1 MLKLNEKYKNS
12 LFSSNSNHNS
22 KKNLSSFVTQ
32 TQMKHSTNCTS
43 KKELNIIDFIKQKN
57 KFTIKTFFDE
67 KGSKKFLASKD
78 LAMQK
83 IEITDDI
90 PILINKKV
98 AESNLAANKK
108 SKNKKV
114 KFKNDKNFSNNI
126 MDNDIENNNN
136 IQSANISI
144 NNNFCNSEKNIIK
157 SKYTND
163 NKTNDN
169 KSIKT
174 FHKKLKIEETKKN
187 KKVKNKKNKIYKSL
201 TNKKN
206 KYNNGKNPFFFSKAA
221 KKLMKIDGLNIS
233 GIDGKEEYI
242 TDKKIIKTIRTY
254 NNSMKKEINKKNILY
269 EDTIKNDINMNSDKE
284 SLINLL
290 SNFM

>member
-22 KKNLSSFVTQ
+22 KKNLSSFVSQ
-32 TQMKHSTNCTS
+32 TQMKHSSNCTS

-67 KGSKKFLASKD
+67 KGTKKFLASKD

-98 AESNLAANKK
+98 AEPNLVANKK

-144 NNNFCNSEKNIIK
+144 NNNIYNSDKNIIK
-157 SKYTND
+157 SKY
-163 NKTNDN
+163 TNDN

-174 FHKKLKIEETKKN
+174 FHKKLKSEETKKD
-187 KKVKNKKNKIYKSL
+187 KKNKKNKIYKSL

-221 KKLMKIDGLNIS
+221 KKLMKTEDLNIS
-233 GIDGKEEYI
+233 GIDGEEEYI

-254 NNSMKKEINKKNILY
+254 NNSKKKVINQKNF
-269 EDTIKNDINMNSDKE
+269 EDTIKNEINMNSDKE

>member
-22 KKNLSSFVTQ
+22 KKNLSSFVSQ

-67 KGSKKFLASKD
+67 KGTKKFLASKD

-98 AESNLAANKK
+98 AEPNLVANKK

-144 NNNFCNSEKNIIK
+144 NNNIYNSDKNIIK
-157 SKYTND
+157 SKY
-163 NKTNDN
+163 TNDN

-174 FHKKLKIEETKKN
+174 FHKKLKSEETKKD
-187 KKVKNKKNKIYKSL
+187 KKNKKNKIYKSL
-201 TNKKN
+201 NNKKN

-221 KKLMKIDGLNIS
+221 KKLMKTEDLNIS
-233 GIDGKEEYI
+233 GIDGEEEYI

-254 NNSMKKEINKKNILY
+254 NNSKKKVINQKNF
-269 EDTIKNDINMNSDKE
+269 EDTIKNEINMNSDKE

>member
-22 KKNLSSFVTQ
+22 KKNLSSFVSQ

-67 KGSKKFLASKD
+67 KGTKKFLASKD

-98 AESNLAANKK
+98 AEPNLAANKK

-144 NNNFCNSEKNIIK
+144 NNNIYNSDKNIIK
-157 SKYTND
+157 SKY
-163 NKTNDN
+163 TNDN

-174 FHKKLKIEETKKN
+174 FHKKLKSEETKKD
-187 KKVKNKKNKIYKSL
+187 KKNKKNKIYKSL

-221 KKLMKIDGLNIS
+221 KKLMKTEDLNIS
-233 GIDGKEEYI
+233 GIDGEEEYI

-254 NNSMKKEINKKNILY
+254 NNSKKKVINQKNF
-269 EDTIKNDINMNSDKE
+269 EDTIKNEINMNSDKE

>member
-22 KKNLSSFVTQ
+22 KKNLSSFVSQ

-67 KGSKKFLASKD
+67 KGTKKFLASKD

-98 AESNLAANKK
+98 AEPNPAANKK

-144 NNNFCNSEKNIIK
+144 NNNIYNSDKNIIK
-157 SKYTND
+157 SKY
-163 NKTNDN
+163 TNDN

-174 FHKKLKIEETKKN
+174 FHKKLKSEETKKD
-187 KKVKNKKNKIYKSL
+187 KKNKKNKIYKSL

-221 KKLMKIDGLNIS
+221 KKLMKTEDLNIS
-233 GIDGKEEYI
+233 GIDGEEEYI

-254 NNSMKKEINKKNILY
+254 NNSKKKVINQKNF
-269 EDTIKNDINMNSDKE
+269 EDTIKNEINMNSDKE

>member
-22 KKNLSSFVTQ
+22 KKNLSSFVSQ
-32 TQMKHSTNCTS
+32 SQMKHSTNCTS

-67 KGSKKFLASKD
+67 KGTKKFLASKD

-144 NNNFCNSEKNIIK
+144 NNNIYNSDKNIIK
-157 SKYTND
+157 SKY
-163 NKTNDN
+163 TNDN

-174 FHKKLKIEETKKN
+174 FHKKLKSEETKKD
-187 KKVKNKKNKIYKSL
+187 KKNKKNKIYKSL

-221 KKLMKIDGLNIS
+221 KKLMKTEDLNIS
-233 GIDGKEEYI
+233 GIDGEEEYI

>member
-22 KKNLSSFVTQ
+22 KKNLSSFVSQ

-43 KKELNIIDFIKQKN
+43 KKDLNIIDFIKQKN

-67 KGSKKFLASKD
+67 KGTKKFLASKD

-98 AESNLAANKK
+98 AEPNLVANKK

-144 NNNFCNSEKNIIK
+144 NNNIYNSDKNIIK
-157 SKYTND
+157 SKY
-163 NKTNDN
+163 TNDN

-174 FHKKLKIEETKKN
+174 FHKKLKSEETKKD
-187 KKVKNKKNKIYKSL
+187 KKNKKNKIYKSL

-221 KKLMKIDGLNIS
+221 KKLMKTEDLNIS
-233 GIDGKEEYI
+233 GIDGEEEYI

-254 NNSMKKEINKKNILY
+254 NNSKKKVINQKNF
-269 EDTIKNDINMNSDKE
+269 EDTIKNEINMNSDKE

>member
-22 KKNLSSFVTQ
+22 KKNLSSFVSQ

-67 KGSKKFLASKD
+67 KGTKKFLASKD

-98 AESNLAANKK
+98 AEPNRVANKK

-144 NNNFCNSEKNIIK
+144 NNNIYNSDKNIIK
-157 SKYTND
+157 SKY
-163 NKTNDN
+163 TNDN

-174 FHKKLKIEETKKN
+174 FHKKLKSEETKKD
-187 KKVKNKKNKIYKSL
+187 KKNKKNKIYKSL

-221 KKLMKIDGLNIS
+221 KKLMKTEDLNIS
-233 GIDGKEEYI
+233 GIDGEEEYI

-254 NNSMKKEINKKNILY
+254 NNSKKKVINQKNF
-269 EDTIKNDINMNSDKE
+269 EDTIKNEINMNSDKE

>member
-22 KKNLSSFVTQ
+22 KKNLSSFVSQ

-67 KGSKKFLASKD
+67 KGTKKFLASKD

-98 AESNLAANKK
+98 AEPNLVANKK

-126 MDNDIENNNN
+126 IDNDIENNNN

-144 NNNFCNSEKNIIK
+144 NNNIYNSDKNIIK
-157 SKYTND
+157 SKY
-163 NKTNDN
+163 TNDN

-174 FHKKLKIEETKKN
+174 FHKKLKSEETKKD
-187 KKVKNKKNKIYKSL
+187 KKNKKNKIYKSL

-221 KKLMKIDGLNIS
+221 KKLMKTEDLNIS
-233 GIDGKEEYI
+233 GIDGEEEYI

-254 NNSMKKEINKKNILY
+254 NNSKKKVINQKNF
-269 EDTIKNDINMNSDKE
+269 EDTIKNEINMNSDKE

>member
-22 KKNLSSFVTQ
+22 KKNLSSFVSQ

-67 KGSKKFLASKD
+67 KGTKKFLASKD

-98 AESNLAANKK
+98 AEPNLVANKK

-144 NNNFCNSEKNIIK
+144 NNNIYNSDKNIIK
-157 SKYTND
+157 SKY
-163 NKTNDN
+163 TNDN

-174 FHKKLKIEETKKN
+174 FHKKLKSEETKKD
-187 KKVKNKKNKIYKSL
+187 KKNKKNKIYKSL

-221 KKLMKIDGLNIS
+221 KKLMKTEDLNIS
-233 GIDGKEEYI
+233 GIDGEEEYI

-254 NNSMKKEINKKNILY
+254 NNSKKKVINQKNF
-269 EDTIKNDINMNSDKE
+269 EDTIKNEINMNSDKE

>member
-22 KKNLSSFVTQ
+22 KKNLSSFVSQ

-67 KGSKKFLASKD
+67 KGTKKFLASKD

-98 AESNLAANKK
+98 AEPNLVANKK

-144 NNNFCNSEKNIIK
+144 NNNIYNSDKNIIK
-157 SKYTND
+157 SKY
-163 NKTNDN
+163 TNDN

-174 FHKKLKIEETKKN
+174 FHKKLKNEETKKD
-187 KKVKNKKNKIYKSL
+187 KKNKKNKIYKSL

-221 KKLMKIDGLNIS
+221 KKLMKTEDLNIS
-233 GIDGKEEYI
+233 GIDGEEEYI

-254 NNSMKKEINKKNILY
+254 NNSKKKVINQKNF
-269 EDTIKNDINMNSDKE
+269 EDTIKNEINMNSDKE